1 MKNLKKSPVKELKSK
16 VIKSST
22 TQERV
27 MNLLLYLLEAEKP
40 VPMRKLEALYGG
52 GEDSGEDKR
61 RTIFR
66 HLDILSGY
74 GLEIIRGDKY
84 GIKKKAEYSRT
95 AFSLHE
101 SQALYFA
108 AQESIS
114 DVDMRKSIQDKLIQI
129 FHSNKKR
136 QNLLSKR
143 TIDLVEFCDKQ
154 INQSKR
160 KYQMRLLNYSSANQG
175 TKRDRLVVPVHFSL
189 ENLEIYAIDLED
201 LKQENRPKVFKLDRC
216 EGIVKLKDLA
226 PKELHAQTHQI
237 VRDPFGYL
245 IYDQPLLHL
254 EVYFN
259 LKAMTIFL
267 MHFPY
272 LTDQFQYLEAEVEKP
287 FLLTLDM
294 VRVEPIIGVL
304 SVLLN
309 HIRFENSEDF
319 LKAWKT
325 FHKLNVETSLEKLWE
340 S

>member
-1 MKNLKKSPVKELKSK
+1 
-16 VIKSST
+16 
-22 TQERV
+22 
-27 MNLLLYLLEAEKP
+27 MNLLLYLLEADKP

-66 HLDILSGY
+66 HLDILAGY

-95 AFSLHE
+95 SFSLQE

-114 DVDMRKSIQDKLIQI
+114 DVEMRKSIQDKLIQI

-136 QNLLSKR
+136 QNLLSKG

-160 KYQMRLLNYSSANQG
+160 KYQMRLLNYASANQG

-201 LKQENRPKVFKLDRC
+201 LEQEARPKVFKLDRC

-226 PKELHAQTHQI
+226 PKTLYAKTHQL

-245 IYDQPLLHL
+245 IYDQPLLHV
-254 EVYFN
+254 EAYFN

-267 MHFPY
+267 LHFPY
-272 LTDQFQYLEAEVEKP
+272 LTDHFQYLEDETDKP
-287 FLLTLDM
+287 FRLLLDI

-309 HIRFENSEDF
+309 HIRFEHSEEF
-319 LKAWKT
+319 LGAWKQ
-325 FHKLNVETSLEKLWE
+325 FHKEHVESGLADLFK

>member
-1 MKNLKKSPVKELKSK
+1 MKKSKKSPVKELKSK
-16 VIKSST
+16 VIKSSS

-52 GEDSGEDKR
+52 GEQAGEDKR

-66 HLDILSGY
+66 HLDILAGY

-95 AFSLHE
+95 EFSLQE

-108 AQESIS
+108 AQEAIS
-114 DVDMRKSIQDKLIQI
+114 DVDMRRTIQQKLLQI

-160 KYQMRLLNYSSANQG
+160 KYQMRLINYSSANQS
-175 TKRDRLVVPVHFSL
+175 TKRDRIVVPVSFSL

-201 LKQENRPKVFKLDRC
+201 LTKELRPKVFKLDRC
-216 EGIVKLKDLA
+216 EGIEKLKVLA
-226 PKELHAQTHQI
+226 PKELHLQNHQL

-254 EVYFN
+254 EAYFN

-267 MHFPY
+267 LHFPY
-272 LTDQFQYLEAEVEKP
+272 LTDQFQYLDAELDKP
-287 FLLTLDM
+287 FLLKLD
-294 VRVEPIIGVL
+294 VIRVEPIIGVF

-309 HIRFENSEDF
+309 HIRFENSEAF
-319 LKAWKT
+319 LAAWKV
-325 FHKLNVETSLEKLWE
+325 FHQTNVEEGLARLFN
-340 S
+340 